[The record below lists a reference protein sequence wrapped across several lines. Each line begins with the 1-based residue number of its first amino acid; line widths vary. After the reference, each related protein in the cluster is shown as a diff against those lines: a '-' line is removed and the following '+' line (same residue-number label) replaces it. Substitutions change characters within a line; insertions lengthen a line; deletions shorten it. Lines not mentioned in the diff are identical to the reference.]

1 MILIYLWVLL
11 FRAIFW
17 CFAAMIWL
25 CFAFSAWMLVLIT
38 AMVLVW
44 FDRRATINLFA
55 SANRV
60 FAPPDYLRSRRRRRV
75 SHT

>member
-1 MILIYLWVLL
+1 
-11 FRAIFW
+11 
-17 CFAAMIWL
+17 MIWL
-25 CFAFSAWMLVLIT
+25 CFACAAWMLVLIT

-44 FDRRATINLFA
+44 FDRRATISLFA

-60 FAPPDYLRSRRRRRV
+60 FAPPDYLRPGRRRRV